1 MMVNLKIKNQENHAN
16 TLKTHKKQQE
26 TIKSMKNQ
34 ENVVKSWKPTKNR
47 EKPNH
52 QKTASTIVKSK

>member
-1 MMVNLKIKNQENHAN
+1 MELDP
-16 TLKTHKKQQE
+16 E

-47 EKPNH
+47 EKN
-52 QKTASTIVKSK
+52 KSSKNSVNDCEVQIRDAFKNYLADFFR